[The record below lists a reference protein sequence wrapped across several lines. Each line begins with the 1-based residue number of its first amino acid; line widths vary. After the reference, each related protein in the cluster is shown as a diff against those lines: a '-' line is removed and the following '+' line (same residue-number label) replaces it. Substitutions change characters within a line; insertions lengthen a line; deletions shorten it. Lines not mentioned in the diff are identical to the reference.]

1 MVDGLVWYS
10 PTKGEL
16 RRYGSGG
23 VAIIDQWIASH
34 AKYFIGKME
43 TCMCITFIVPMG
55 QGYII
60 LFCILVSFP
69 ILWPDQFLI
78 YMSLFTS
85 SSVAHSHLL
94 ILILYISNFNFLKG
108 TRSCIHMSSMCL
120 TISTIATDR
129 QINAPTCI
137 YTLQQVCVFSANS

>member
-94 ILILYISNFNFLKG
+94 ILILYISNFNFLEG
-108 TRSCIHMSSMCL
+108 HQVLYTHDQHVFNHIYHSNGWTNESTYIHFAASLCM
-120 TISTIATDR
+120 
-129 QINAPTCI
+129 
-137 YTLQQVCVFSANS
+137 